1 MRRRNSLITIL
12 LLAIFGIS
20 TPGAQ
25 LFSQVWQPLGPDGGT
40 VRSLTLDPA
49 NPDRIFLGTSAG
61 RIYLSSNNGVT
72 WSRFAHL
79 GAAAEMVLDH
89 VVIDPVHPRNIF
101 VAAWN
106 AQTLD
111 RDGEIFRSKD
121 AGRTW
126 DLVADMHGK
135 SVRALSMASS
145 DPKVLV
151 AGALDGIYRTR
162 DGGDNWERISPEH
175 HAEIKNIESIAIDP
189 LNPDVIYAGTWHLP
203 WKTEDGGKTWH
214 NIKKGVIDD
223 SDVFSVVIDSTNPA
237 NVFISACSGIYRSE
251 NAGELFRKIQGIP
264 YSARR
269 TRMLKM
275 DPGDHN
281 VVYAGTTEGLWKST
295 DGGATWK
302 RTTGANVI
310 INDVLI
316 DPRRPSRVLLAT
328 DRSGV
333 LASDDGGITFV
344 ASNRGFTH
352 RQVATLLIDSKKIDS
367 KTLDSKKLSNT
378 IDSKP
383 VEPKPLDARSPG
395 DIYAGLLNDKE
406 FGGVFKSTDAGQ
418 NWKQISEGLEGR
430 DIFALQRLPGGSLL
444 AGTDRGIFLLK
455 SGESRWVP
463 ANTLIEEKS
472 LPDPVKPDP
481 VKPGPVK
488 ADLVRTNPATKA
500 AVVAKVFTR
509 ELTARINALEIADQ
523 TAFAATSIGLLTS
536 SDAGQS
542 WHKQDLP
549 ALKYVSSLA
558 VADRMVVAANR
569 NVIAVSVNAGESWLT
584 PKPLDPDFIINSV
597 SIDGKGNIWL
607 AAREGIF
614 RSSDVGDTWKRI
626 TSLRLSNVMSVQ
638 FDERNQR
645 ILATGA
651 ASMNVFESTD
661 NGRNWTPIN
670 AGWLVRNVRP
680 IGDRLLAITPFDGIV
695 IQPEP
700 STSTQASAGNGNQ

>member
-1 MRRRNSLITIL
+1 MRRRNPLITIL
-12 LLAIFGIS
+12 FLAFFCIS
-20 TPGAQ
+20 IHGPR
-25 LFSQVWQPLGPDGGT
+25 LFSQAWQPVGPDGGT

-79 GAAAEMVLDH
+79 GSAAEMVLDH

-106 AQTLD
+106 AQTPD

-175 HAEIKNIESIAIDP
+175 HAEIKNVESIAIDP
-189 LNPDVIYAGTWHLP
+189 QDPDVIYAGTWHLP

-251 NAGELFRKIQGIP
+251 NAGEFFRKIQGIP

-302 RTTGANVI
+302 RTTSASVI

-333 LASDDGGITFV
+333 LASDDGGLTFV

-352 RQVATLLIDSKKIDS
+352 RQVATLLVDS
-367 KTLDSKKLSNT
+367 KTVDSKA
-378 IDSKP
+378 
-383 VEPKPLDARSPG
+383 VESMPLDTKSPAY
-395 DIYAGLLNDKE
+395 IYAGLLNDKE
-406 FGGVFKSTDAGQ
+406 FGGVFKSADAGQ
-418 NWKQISEGLEGR
+418 NWTQISDGLEGR
-430 DIFALQRLPGGSLL
+430 DIFALQRLPGKLLL

-455 SGESRWVP
+455 SGESRWAP

-472 LPDPVKPDP
+472 SADPVKSNS
-481 VKPGPVK
+481 V
-488 ADLVRTNPATKA
+488 TKA
-500 AVVAKVFTR
+500 LVTKTFTR
-509 ELTARINALEIADQ
+509 ELTARINALEIAGH

-549 ALKYVSSLA
+549 ALRYVSSLA

-597 SIDGKGNIWL
+597 SIDSQGNIWL

-614 RSSDVGDTWKRI
+614 RSSDVGDSWKRI

-638 FDERNQR
+638 FDEPNQR

-661 NGRNWTPIN
+661 NGRNWNPIN

-680 IGDRLLAITPFDGIV
+680 IGNRLVAITPFDGIV

-700 STSTQASAGNGNQ
+700 SPSAQASAGSGNQ

>member
-1 MRRRNSLITIL
+1 
-12 LLAIFGIS
+12 
-20 TPGAQ
+20 
-25 LFSQVWQPLGPDGGT
+25 
-40 VRSLTLDPA
+40 
-49 NPDRIFLGTSAG
+49 
-61 RIYLSSNNGVT
+61 
-72 WSRFAHL
+72 
-79 GAAAEMVLDH
+79 
-89 VVIDPVHPRNIF
+89 
-101 VAAWN
+101 
-106 AQTLD
+106 
-111 RDGEIFRSKD
+111 
-121 AGRTW
+121 
-126 DLVADMHGK
+126 
-135 SVRALSMASS
+135 
-145 DPKVLV
+145 
-151 AGALDGIYRTR
+151 
-162 DGGDNWERISPEH
+162 
-175 HAEIKNIESIAIDP
+175 
-189 LNPDVIYAGTWHLP
+189 
-203 WKTEDGGKTWH
+203 
-214 NIKKGVIDD
+214 
-223 SDVFSVVIDSTNPA
+223 
-237 NVFISACSGIYRSE
+237 
-251 NAGELFRKIQGIP
+251 
-264 YSARR
+264 
-269 TRMLKM
+269 
-275 DPGDHN
+275 
-281 VVYAGTTEGLWKST
+281 
-295 DGGATWK
+295 
-302 RTTGANVI
+302 
-310 INDVLI
+310 
-316 DPRRPSRVLLAT
+316 
-328 DRSGV
+328 
-333 LASDDGGITFV
+333 
-344 ASNRGFTH
+344 
-352 RQVATLLIDSKKIDS
+352 
-367 KTLDSKKLSNT
+367 
-378 IDSKP
+378 
-383 VEPKPLDARSPG
+383 
-395 DIYAGLLNDKE
+395 
-406 FGGVFKSTDAGQ
+406 
-418 NWKQISEGLEGR
+418 
-430 DIFALQRLPGGSLL
+430 
-444 AGTDRGIFLLK
+444 
-455 SGESRWVP
+455 
-463 ANTLIEEKS
+463 LIEEKS

-523 TAFAATSIGLLTS
+523 TAFAATSIGLLAS

>member
-1 MRRRNSLITIL
+1 
-12 LLAIFGIS
+12 
-20 TPGAQ
+20 
-25 LFSQVWQPLGPDGGT
+25 
-40 VRSLTLDPA
+40 
-49 NPDRIFLGTSAG
+49 
-61 RIYLSSNNGVT
+61 
-72 WSRFAHL
+72 
-79 GAAAEMVLDH
+79 
-89 VVIDPVHPRNIF
+89 
-101 VAAWN
+101 
-106 AQTLD
+106 
-111 RDGEIFRSKD
+111 
-121 AGRTW
+121 
-126 DLVADMHGK
+126 
-135 SVRALSMASS
+135 
-145 DPKVLV
+145 
-151 AGALDGIYRTR
+151 
-162 DGGDNWERISPEH
+162 
-175 HAEIKNIESIAIDP
+175 
-189 LNPDVIYAGTWHLP
+189 
-203 WKTEDGGKTWH
+203 
-214 NIKKGVIDD
+214 
-223 SDVFSVVIDSTNPA
+223 
-237 NVFISACSGIYRSE
+237 
-251 NAGELFRKIQGIP
+251 
-264 YSARR
+264 
-269 TRMLKM
+269 
-275 DPGDHN
+275 
-281 VVYAGTTEGLWKST
+281 
-295 DGGATWK
+295 
-302 RTTGANVI
+302 VI

-333 LASDDGGITFV
+333 LASDDGGITFI

-352 RQVATLLIDSKKIDS
+352 RQVATLLVDPKPIDSKAVD
-367 KTLDSKKLSNT
+367 TKL
-378 IDSKP
+378 
-383 VEPKPLDARSPG
+383 PG

-430 DIFALQRLPGGSLL
+430 DIFALQRFPGGLLL

-455 SGESRWVP
+455 SGESRWAP

-472 LPDPVKPDP
+472 LADPVKAE
-481 VKPGPVK
+481 PVK
-488 ADLVRTNPATKA
+488 ADSVRTNPVTKA
-500 AVVAKVFTR
+500 AVIAKSFTR

-549 ALKYVSSLA
+549 ALRYVSSLA

-597 SIDGKGNIWL
+597 SIDSMGNIWL

-638 FDERNQR
+638 FDEPNQR

-670 AGWLVRNVRP
+670 AGWLVRNVRL
-680 IGDRLLAITPFDGIV
+680 IGDRLVAITPFDGIV

-700 STSTQASAGNGNQ
+700 STSTQAAAGNGNQ

>member
-1 MRRRNSLITIL
+1 
-12 LLAIFGIS
+12 
-20 TPGAQ
+20 
-25 LFSQVWQPLGPDGGT
+25 
-40 VRSLTLDPA
+40 
-49 NPDRIFLGTSAG
+49 
-61 RIYLSSNNGVT
+61 
-72 WSRFAHL
+72 
-79 GAAAEMVLDH
+79 
-89 VVIDPVHPRNIF
+89 
-101 VAAWN
+101 
-106 AQTLD
+106 
-111 RDGEIFRSKD
+111 
-121 AGRTW
+121 
-126 DLVADMHGK
+126 
-135 SVRALSMASS
+135 
-145 DPKVLV
+145 
-151 AGALDGIYRTR
+151 
-162 DGGDNWERISPEH
+162 
-175 HAEIKNIESIAIDP
+175 
-189 LNPDVIYAGTWHLP
+189 
-203 WKTEDGGKTWH
+203 
-214 NIKKGVIDD
+214 VIDD

-316 DPRRPSRVLLAT
+316 DPRRQSRVLLAT

-523 TAFAATSIGLLTS
+523 TAFAATSIGLLAS

>member
-1 MRRRNSLITIL
+1 MRRSNYSITIQL
-12 LLAIFGIS
+12 LPL
-20 TPGAQ
+20 
-25 LFSQVWQPLGPDGGT
+25 LFLWLHASCALSQAWLPVGPDGGT
-40 VRSLTLDPA
+40 VRSLTLDPG

-61 RIYLSSNNGVT
+61 RIYLSSDKGVT

-79 GAAAEMVLDH
+79 GTAVEMVLDH
-89 VVIDPVHPRNIF
+89 VVIDPVHSRNIF

-106 AQTLD
+106 AQTPD

-121 AGRTW
+121 GGRTW
-126 DLVADMHGK
+126 DLIADMHGK
-135 SVRALSMASS
+135 SVRALSMAPS

-175 HAEIKNIESIAIDP
+175 HAEIKNVESIAIDP
-189 LNPDVIYAGTWHLP
+189 QNPDIIYAGTWHLP

-223 SDVFSVVIDSTNPA
+223 SDVFSIVIDSTNPA
-237 NVFISACSGIYRSE
+237 SVFISACSGIYRSE

-275 DPGDHN
+275 DPVDHN

-295 DGGATWK
+295 DSGATWK
-302 RTTGANVI
+302 RTTSNNVI

-316 DPRRPSRVLLAT
+316 DPRRPARVLLAT

-333 LASDDGGITFV
+333 LASDDGGLTFV
-344 ASNRGFTH
+344 ASNHGFTH
-352 RQVATLLIDSKKIDS
+352 RQVATLLVDPG
-367 KTLDSKKLSNT
+367 L
-378 IDSKP
+378 
-383 VEPKPLDARSPG
+383 PG

-406 FGGVFKSTDAGQ
+406 FGGVFKSVDAGQ
-418 NWKQISEGLEGR
+418 SWKQISDGLEGR
-430 DIFALQRLPGGSLL
+430 DVFALRRSAGNLLL

-455 SGESRWVP
+455 NGDSHWTPTSQL
-463 ANTLIEEKS
+463 A
-472 LPDPVKPDP
+472 
-481 VKPGPVK
+481 
-488 ADLVRTNPATKA
+488 
-500 AVVAKVFTR
+500 
-509 ELTARINALEIADQ
+509 ARINALESAGQ
-523 TAFAATSIGLLTS
+523 TWFAATSIGLLAS
-536 SDAGQS
+536 ADAGQT
-542 WHKQDLP
+542 WQKQDLP

-597 SIDGKGNIWL
+597 SVDSKGNIWL
-607 AAREGIF
+607 AAREGLF

-638 FDERNQR
+638 LDEQNQR

-661 NGRNWTPIN
+661 NGRTWSPIN

-680 IGDRLLAITPFDGIV
+680 IGNRLVAVTPFDGIV
-695 IQPEP
+695 IQAEP
-700 STSTQASAGNGNQ
+700 PANAQASAGSGNQ